1 MKGSKVNAK
10 ERIKLL
16 REEIER
22 HNRLYYVDN
31 KPVITDFEY
40 DLLMQELQYL
50 ESKYPAFQS
59 EDSPTLKIGSD
70 LSNDNDGKNFP
81 QYRHKTPMLSLGN
94 TYNLEELYSFD
105 EKLSKISGT
114 GTAYVCELKID
125 GSAISL
131 TYNNHRLVRAV
142 TRGDGT
148 IGDDVTNNVKQI
160 KSIPLEL
167 PSDSFQGE
175 FEIRGEIFMSWNSFD
190 KLNKKREDAEE
201 PTFANPR
208 NAAAGSLKLID
219 PTLMA
224 ERNLSAYFYSVN
236 GEGLRFKTHAES
248 LEWARNI
255 GFPVSEH
262 YKLCYNLEEVFQY
275 LDDWDKERKTL
286 DFPTDGVVI
295 KANSTDLQ
303 LKAGYTAKSP
313 RWATAYKFKAE
324 QAVTIIESIDYQ
336 TGRTGAVTP
345 VANLRPVLLSGS
357 TIRRASLHNED
368 QMKLL
373 DIHIGDTVYVEKG
386 GEIIPKIVGVDLSL
400 RKSGSLLP
408 RFPSN
413 CPECGSL
420 LRKEES
426 EAKHYCPNYN
436 GCPMQIRGRFLHF
449 CSRKAM
455 NILAGEATID
465 QMIRL
470 GMIKELPDLYS
481 LTQQELLKMDG
492 WKERSA
498 ERFLKSVELSKS
510 VPYHRVLYA
519 LGIRHVGETT
529 AKSLA
534 MSFKSMEALMDT
546 TRDELLMVDEIG
558 GIVADSIISFF
569 SDTVNRLTVKRL
581 GDFGLNMSEERAEQ
595 KAISNK
601 LEGLSVVVSGVF
613 SKPREEIKQ
622 IIEQHSGKNVSS
634 ISASTSFIVAG
645 QNMGPAKEEKAKK
658 LGIKILTEEEFFNLI
673 K

>member
-114 GTAYVCELKID
+114 GTEYVCELKID

-236 GEGLRFKTHAES
+236 GEGLRFKTHAET
-248 LEWARNI
+248 LEWARKI

-275 LDDWDKERKTL
+275 LANWDNERKSL

-386 GEIIPKIVGVDLSL
+386 G
-400 RKSGSLLP
+400 
-408 RFPSN
+408 
-413 CPECGSL
+413 
-420 LRKEES
+420 
-426 EAKHYCPNYN
+426 
-436 GCPMQIRGRFLHF
+436 
-449 CSRKAM
+449 
-455 NILAGEATID
+455 
-465 QMIRL
+465 
-470 GMIKELPDLYS
+470 
-481 LTQQELLKMDG
+481 
-492 WKERSA
+492 
-498 ERFLKSVELSKS
+498 
-510 VPYHRVLYA
+510 
-519 LGIRHVGETT
+519 
-529 AKSLA
+529 
-534 MSFKSMEALMDT
+534 
-546 TRDELLMVDEIG
+546 
-558 GIVADSIISFF
+558 
-569 SDTVNRLTVKRL
+569 
-581 GDFGLNMSEERAEQ
+581 
-595 KAISNK
+595 
-601 LEGLSVVVSGVF
+601 
-613 SKPREEIKQ
+613 
-622 IIEQHSGKNVSS
+622 
-634 ISASTSFIVAG
+634 
-645 QNMGPAKEEKAKK
+645 
-658 LGIKILTEEEFFNLI
+658 
-673 K
+673 

>member
-1 MKGSKVNAK
+1 MKGSKVNAT
-10 ERIKLL
+10 ERIMLL
-16 REEIER
+16 KEEIER

-31 KPVITDFEY
+31 KPVISDFEY
-40 DLLMQELQYL
+40 DLLMQELQFL
-50 ESKYPAFQS
+50 ESKYPALQS
-59 EDSPTLKIGSD
+59 EDSPSLKIGSD
-70 LSNDNDGKNFP
+70 LSNDIDGRNFP
-81 QYRHKTPMLSLGN
+81 QYRHKTPMLSLSN
-94 TYNLEELYSFD
+94 TYNLEELYAFD
-105 EKLSKISGT
+105 DKLSKIAGPGT
-114 GTAYVCELKID
+114 EYVCELKID

-131 TYNNHRLVRAV
+131 TYSNHRLVRAV

-148 IGDDVTNNVKQI
+148 IGDDVTNNIKQI
-160 KSIPLEL
+160 RSIPLEL
-167 PSDSFQGE
+167 PLDSFPGE
-175 FEIRGEIFMSWNSFD
+175 FEIRGEIFMSWSSFD
-190 KLNKKREDAEE
+190 NLNKKREESEE
-201 PTFANPR
+201 PLFANPR

-224 ERNLSAYFYSVN
+224 ERDLSAYFYSVN
-236 GEGLRFKTHAES
+236 GEGLQFVTHTET
-248 LEWARNI
+248 LEWAAKV

-262 YKLCYNLEEVFQY
+262 YKLCKNLEEVFQY
-275 LDDWDKERKTL
+275 LEHWERERKTL
-286 DFPTDGVVI
+286 GFPTDGVVI

-303 LKAGYTAKSP
+303 LKAGFTAKSP

-336 TGRTGAVTP
+336 TGRTGVVTP

-373 DIHIGDTVYVEKG
+373 NIHIGDTVFIEKG

-400 RKSGSLLP
+400 RKPGSLLP
-408 RFPSN
+408 RFPAN

-426 EAKHYCPNYN
+426 EAKHYCLNYN

-481 LTQQELLKMDG
+481 LTQQELLKIDG

-498 ERFLKSVELSKS
+498 ERFMKSVQQSKS
-510 VPYHRVLYA
+510 VPYYRVLYA

-534 MSFKSMEALMDT
+534 MSFKSMEALMDA
-546 TRDELLMVDEIG
+546 TRDDLLLVDEIG

-569 SDTVNRLTVKRL
+569 SDNVNRLTVKRL
-581 GDFGLNMSEERAEQ
+581 GDFGLNLSDGKEEQ

-601 LEGLSVVVSGVF
+601 LAGLSVVVSGVF

-622 IIEQHSGKNVSS
+622 IIEQHSGKNVTS
-634 ISASTSFIVAG
+634 ISASTSFIIAG